1 MKKELIAIKCYH
13 SQTFRFVIL
22 LIFACQ
28 LFPARSLAQWSANP
42 TVNNAIC
49 TTVSQQSGPQITS
62 DGSGGAIIAW
72 SDYNLTTG
80 AYSISAQRISWD
92 GIVLWTANGVDI
104 CSAPQF
110 RSVPQII
117 SDGSG
122 GAIIV
127 WQDNRSGT
135 ANIFAQRFNSN
146 GLTLWTANGIP
157 VCEQTKDQTFAKL
170 VSDGSGGAI
179 ITWQDLRNGS
189 SYVIYAQRINATGS
203 TQWTAEGVAMRTPN
217 TSNDELP
224 QIISD
229 GNGGAIIAWHQ
240 YHGVYPNGNLDIY
253 VQQVNSNGIIGWG
266 SDGNVICALT
276 SDQRFPQLITDG
288 SNGAIIVWED
298 YRNGPSI
305 SNLHAQKVNATGVIQ
320 WALNGVAIAPG
331 TIHQTTQKL
340 LKDGSG
346 GAYITWESVGNLV
359 VYAQLINSGGVR
371 QWATNGVSIG
381 AAGNARGPQIVSDGG
396 TGAIITWYDF
406 SGTGN
411 GDIFA
416 QHINLAGTV
425 LWPVNGAGVCTDQF
439 SQRSPVLTENGN
451 GGAIIT
457 WWDLRNNATNSSDIY
472 AQMISATGTLGVIT
486 GVNDNKPS
494 LPATVTLE
502 QNYPNPFILNTRI
515 SFAISGSSFVSL
527 KVYNTFGQEIST
539 LVNREMSPGS
549 YSFDFDAHGLPDG
562 VYIYCLRS
570 GGLTATRVMILM
582 K

>member
-1 MKKELIAIKCYH
+1 MKKEMVAIKCYR
-13 SQTFRFVIL
+13 SETIWFVIL
-22 LIFACQ
+22 LIFVCQ
-28 LFPARSLAQWSANP
+28 LFPAKLLAQWSTNP

-72 SDYNLTTG
+72 SDYDLTSG

-104 CSAPQF
+104 CSAPLF

-122 GAIIV
+122 GAIIA

-135 ANIFAQRFNSN
+135 ANIYAQRFNSN
-146 GLTLWTANGIP
+146 GLALWTANGIP
-157 VCEQTKDQTFAKL
+157 VCTQIKDQTFATL

-189 SYVIYAQRINATGS
+189 SYVIYAQRINAAGIA
-203 TQWTAEGVAMRTPN
+203 QWTAEGVAMRTPN
-217 TSNDELP
+217 TSGDELP

-276 SDQRFPQLITDG
+276 SDQKFPQLISDG
-288 SNGAIIVWED
+288 SSGAIIVWQD
-298 YRNGPSI
+298 YRNATSY
-305 SNLHAQKVNATGVIQ
+305 SNLHAQKVNASGAIQ
-320 WALNGVAIAPG
+320 WALNGVAVAPG
-331 TIHQTTQKL
+331 TINQTSLKL
-340 LKDGSG
+340 IKDGSG
-346 GAYITWESVGNLV
+346 GAFITWESVNNLR

-381 AAGNARGPQIVSDGG
+381 AAGNARGPQIVTDGG
-396 TGAIITWYDF
+396 TGAIITWYDL
-406 SGTGN
+406 SIGN

-425 LWPVNGAGVCTDQF
+425 LWPVNGAGVCTDLF
-439 SQRSPVLTENGN
+439 SQRSPVLIENGS

-457 WWDLRNNATNSSDIY
+457 WWDLRNDATNSSDIY
-472 AQMISATGTLGVIT
+472 AQMITSTGTPGVIT
-486 GVNDNKPS
+486 GVNDNIRS
-494 LPATVTLE
+494 LTATVTLE
-502 QNYPNPFILNTRI
+502 QNYPNPFSLNTRI
-515 SFAISGSSFVSL
+515 SFAVSGSSFVSL
-527 KVYNTFGQEIST
+527 KVYNMFGQEIST
-539 LVNREMSPGS
+539 LVNSEMSPGS
-549 YSFDFDAHGLPDG
+549 YSYNFSANGLPEG

-570 GGLTATRVMILM
+570 GGLTATRAMILM